1 MEIKIGRVLCREMR
15 VRCGYYKQVSRTQE
29 YHRKYVDNMSFG
41 KEWKRVKIAI
51 EPYYRHVVI
60 SKKMGGGWGYG
71 DKAWKG
77 VV

>member
-1 MEIKIGRVLCREMR
+1 MEIKLGRVLCREMR

-51 EPYYRHVVI
+51 EPYCRHI
-60 SKKMGGGWGYG
+60 GYIKKDGGRL
-71 DKAWKG
+71 G
-77 VV
+77 VWR